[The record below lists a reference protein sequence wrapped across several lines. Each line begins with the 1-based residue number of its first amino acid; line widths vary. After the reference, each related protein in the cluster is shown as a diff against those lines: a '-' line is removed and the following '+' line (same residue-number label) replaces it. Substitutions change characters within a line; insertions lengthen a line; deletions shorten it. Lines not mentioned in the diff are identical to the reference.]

1 MRGAVSRIITQPCS
15 NRYISIFNMVEQ
27 MKSHLTQQPLR
38 EYRIFVAFII
48 INTNPF
54 KPSGV
59 SFTLDN
65 HLLTIFQGF
74 DFL

>member
-1 MRGAVSRIITQPCS
+1 MI
-15 NRYISIFNMVEQ
+15 EQ

-38 EYRIFVAFII
+38 AYHLLVAFII

-59 SFTLDN
+59 SFTRDN

-74 DFL
+74 DYL

>member
-1 MRGAVSRIITQPCS
+1 MI
-15 NRYISIFNMVEQ
+15 EQ

-38 EYRIFVAFII
+38 AYHLLVAFII

-74 DFL
+74 DYL